1 MGSSSSRE
9 PQAIR
14 KKLEDVN
21 SREQDRDRDGEPTL
35 GNTPQ
40 RKASIP
46 YCKDN
51 GKDKKIISAI
61 NSASGRRPT
70 HEGFQVKVTIDLVK
84 LPARMVGGIFDR

>member
-51 GKDKKIISAI
+51 GKGQHSSDLI
-61 NSASGRRPT
+61 NYLFRR
-70 HEGFQVKVTIDLVK
+70 LVC
-84 LPARMVGGIFDR
+84 LIVSNI